1 MGDAQ
6 SVGDKQVPTPAQLA
20 DELEYSGNLLWET
33 LAELEPEEIEETK
46 LASGWNVKA
55 EVAHVAFWDDYQR
68 RRMEAAL
75 ARTSHAAGFTR
86 PLTDNDERARGDA
99 NRPWPEVMA
108 AAKTARQQLI
118 DFARNIDP
126 KALTQEYPEGDK
138 SFSILKQLEH
148 MARHIRA
155 HRRGVQAYCGSLER
169 WGRAGLRK
177 LMVEQHDNFM
187 NSMATLTEA
196 TMVTEQVCGV
206 WTIRDVFAHVLS
218 WNEYCT
224 RLLRHW
230 PEPEPEMIAEW
241 VWQEG
246 DTMSAYNERLLAA
259 RTDLN
264 MIDIADGLTTE
275 YRRMMRV
282 FDKASDADLCSEGL
296 TWGGP
301 GVMSNFFY
309 EIFVHEAEH
318 AAQIWAFRADV
329 MAEEAN
335 LNRSDDS

>member
-6 SVGDKQVPTPAQLA
+6 SVPTPAQLA

-33 LAELEPEEIEETK
+33 MAEMEAEEIEATK
-46 LASGWNVKA
+46 LASGWNAKA
-55 EVAHVAFWDDYQR
+55 VVAHVAFWDDYQR

-75 ARTSHAAGFTR
+75 AGTSHAAGFTR
-86 PLTDNDERARGDA
+86 PLMDNDARARGDA
-99 NRPWPEVMA
+99 NRPWHEVET
-108 AAKTARQQLI
+108 AAKKARRQLVE
-118 DFARNIDP
+118 FARTIAP
-126 KALTQEYPEGDK
+126 GALTLDYPEGDK
-138 SFSILKQLEH
+138 TFSILNQLQH
-148 MARHIRA
+148 MSRHVRA
-155 HRRGVQAYCGSLER
+155 HRREVQAYCGSLER

-187 NSMATLTEA
+187 NSMAGLTEA
-196 TMVTEQVCGV
+196 TMVKEQVCGV

-230 PEPEPEMIAEW
+230 PEPDAETIRAW
-241 VWQEG
+241 AWQED
-246 DTMSAYNERLLAA
+246 DTMATYNDRLMAA
-259 RTDLN
+259 CTHLN

-282 FDKASDADLCSEGL
+282 FDKASDADLGSEGL

-318 AAQIWAFRADV
+318 AAQIWAFRAGV
-329 MAEEAN
+329 MEEEAA